1 MRVTKDPEV
10 RQQELIAAAKHLFLT
25 QGYENTSIDDIVRQL
40 NVAKG
45 LFYYYFPKKETIL
58 AAIADEF
65 VEEVNFELSTILK
78 SEVQDFK
85 GIIWRILTFYLNT
98 IRTNEKLLN
107 IGSSNGTVVSLYV
120 KQKLEEKIIV
130 EFTELLAVFSGQIK
144 LQYPAYTIKILV
156 RGLGDLYLEGVTDVF
171 VMLTLIEEILGLRTG
186 ELTNGYLANDGSDP
200 NQCLI

>member
-107 IGSSNGTVVSLYV
+107 IGTSNGTVVSLYV

-130 EFTELLAVFSGQIK
+130 EFTDLLALFSGQIK
-144 LQYPAYTIKILV
+144 LKYPAYTIKILV

-171 VMLTLIEEILGLRTG
+171 VMLTIIEEILGLTTG
-186 ELTNGYLANDGSDP
+186 ELTNGYLAND
-200 NQCLI
+200 

>member
-107 IGSSNGTVVSLYV
+107 IGTSNGTVVSLYV

-171 VMLTLIEEILGLRTG
+171 VMLTIIEEILGLTTG
-186 ELTNGYLANDGSDP
+186 ELTNGYLAND
-200 NQCLI
+200 